1 MIGFYTEFGLGKENG
16 RITLTLAN
24 LSKGQ
29 PPVTRFIL
37 NPVVR
42 NLLYSLAR
50 AGGLRSYSPRL
61 QPAGFYRPLTL
72 VRAGG
77 LRSYGPTL
85 EGAGF
90 YPGLVFSGSV

>member
-1 MIGFYTEFGLGKENG
+1 MIEFKTEFELRKENG
-16 RITLTLAN
+16 RITLTLAS

-50 AGGLRSYSPRL
+50 AGGLRSYSPTL
-61 QPAGFYRPLTL
+61 EGAGFYRPLTL
-72 VRAGG
+72 ARAGG
-77 LRSYGPTL
+77 LRSDSPTL
-85 EGAGF
+85 ESAGF
-90 YPGLVFSGSV
+90 YAGSVFSGSV